1 MNLSVPAGAGVLGIG
16 IDVVEV
22 DRFAASLTRTPALA
36 DRLFT
41 PAERVTSSGG
51 RRTASSLAAR
61 FAVKEAV
68 AKALGVPRGM
78 DWHDCHVE
86 SVSSGRPTLVVE
98 GTVAR
103 AAAELGI
110 GSWQVSI
117 SHDGGIAA
125 AVVLAL
131 R

>member
-1 MNLSVPAGAGVLGIG
+1 MIAVPPGTGVVGVG

-22 DRFAASLTRTPALA
+22 DRFAATLARTPALA

-41 PAERVTSSGG
+41 VAEQRTPSGG
-51 RRTASSLAAR
+51 VRSASSLAAR

-78 DWHDCHVE
+78 DWHDCSVE
-86 SVSSGRPTLVVE
+86 SMSSGRPQLVVV
-98 GTVAR
+98 GTVAE
-103 AAAELGI
+103 AAAAQGI
-110 GSWQVSI
+110 TSWQLSI